1 MTLAFTICSINYLA
15 QARTLG
21 ESLAVT
27 NPHIRF
33 VVALVDRLTGITFDA
48 DKQFPYPLLELGA
61 IDIPN
66 LAWMSAH
73 YDITELNTAVKPY
86 FMDYLLRHNPEITNL
101 IYFDPDIL
109 VFQPLTHLLDSL
121 ETVNI
126 VITPHTLAPFPD
138 TLRPNESDLM
148 NTGTYNL
155 GFIAVRRSDETA
167 RFLDW
172 WMEKL
177 AYDCRI
183 DLCNGLFV
191 DQKWINLVPH
201 YFRNVRIEKH
211 PGYNAAYW
219 NLHERHFSRRA
230 GQWWVNEALPLLFF
244 HFSGYG
250 LHAPGSVSRYQ
261 NRYSF
266 ENRPDVLPLFEV
278 YAGQLALYHN
288 DYYQQ
293 FRCAYL
299 KPKKVIRLKR
309 VRKLLVHPFEKLA
322 DWLETP

>member
-21 ESLAVT
+21 ESLVAT
-27 NPHIRF
+27 NPHVRF
-33 VVALVDRLTGITFDA
+33 VVALVDKLDGIQFDP
-48 DKQFPYPLLELGA
+48 DKKLPFELLELETIG
-61 IDIPN
+61 IVN
-66 LAWMSAH
+66 LAWMSTN

-86 FMDYLLRHNPEITNL
+86 FMDYLLRQDPEVNNL
-101 IYFDPDIL
+101 IYFDPDII
-109 VFQPLTHLLDSL
+109 VFQPLTHLLTSL
-121 ETVNI
+121 ETNNI
-126 VITPHTLAPFPD
+126 IVTPHTIAPFPD

-155 GFIAVRRSDETA
+155 GFMALRRSTEAT
-167 RFLDW
+167 RFIQW
-172 WMEKL
+172 WMDKL

-191 DQKWINLVPH
+191 DQKWVNFVPH
-201 YFRNVRIEKH
+201 YFERVHIEKH

-219 NLHERHFSRRA
+219 NLHERNFSQT
-230 GQWWVNEALPLLFF
+230 GEQWWVNETVPLLFF

-250 LHAPGSVSRYQ
+250 LNAPESVSKYQ
-261 NRYSF
+261 NRYTF
-266 ENRPDVLPLFEV
+266 ESRPDIGPLFKL
-278 YAGQLALYHN
+278 YAGKLELHDNA
-288 DYYQQ
+288 YYQQ

-309 VRKLLVHPFEKLA
+309 VRKAFRYPFEKLA